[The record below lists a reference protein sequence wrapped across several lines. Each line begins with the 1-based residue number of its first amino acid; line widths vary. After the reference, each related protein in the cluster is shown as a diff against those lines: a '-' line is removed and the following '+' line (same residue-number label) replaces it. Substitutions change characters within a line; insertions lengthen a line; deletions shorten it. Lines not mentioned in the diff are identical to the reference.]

1 MENHFKA
8 YISINGQIVDS
19 AIFFEESSYEKIK
32 RALYNRN
39 KYRVFKKDHIDIW
52 YDKITYV
59 KKTKYEHPRTKRQAK
74 CNNIA

>member
-8 YISINGQIVDS
+8 YISINGQVVDS

-52 YDKITYV
+52 YDKITFII
-59 KKTKYEHPRTKRQAK
+59 KKPR
-74 CNNIA
+74 CNVA